1 MREPNRDYRTE
12 KYNDKKNGDDRK
24 KQSVNLRTTS
34 IEFSQSEKQVK
45 KKRTVSGTNGVTKD
59 LTSVSWDSR
68 KERENGTENVFEEVM
83 AENFPNVV
91 NSRRI
96 KKLSES
102 HTE

>member
-1 MREPNRDYRTE
+1 MTTEENLWIWGHINRIFPIWKT
-12 KYNDKKNGDDRK
+12 
-24 KQSVNLRTTS
+24 
-34 IEFSQSEKQVK
+34 SEKK
-45 KKRTVSGTNGVTKD
+45 WTVSGTNGVTED

-83 AENFPNVV
+83 VENFPNVV